1 MGRCPLMGSYG
12 MVIMLFAQV
21 MYTCVTRKC
30 AIKRSVT
37 STPGARTTPTSDA
50 SAVAVTTATLVT
62 ATAASRKVSQC
73 SFVSRY
79 QSGKVLHYHSTIT
92 HTHAY
97 FKTKIVKKHIS
108 KDASQCCF
116 CVLQRLS
123 VTR

>member
-50 SAVAVTTATLVT
+50 SAVAVTTVTLVT
-62 ATAASRKVSQC
+62 ATAANRKVSRC
-73 SFVSRY
+73 ILYDYVEHRSSNPNADCCLEVRSGRY
-79 QSGKVLHYHSTIT
+79 ASKV
-92 HTHAY
+92 AY
-97 FKTKIVKKHIS
+97 
-108 KDASQCCF
+108 
-116 CVLQRLS
+116 
-123 VTR
+123 